1 MSTLR
6 LPSFLQLILV
16 AALLAG
22 HAGRICANPT
32 DWRNQRDGF
41 KHALAVAETR
51 PPAEAVEAARPFAD
65 HPLAAYLDYT
75 ILRRQLNA
83 LDAASVKAFTE
94 RHSDLPIAA
103 KLRTQALYAL
113 AKRKDW
119 PNFRALYTP
128 RRDASLQC
136 ADLLS
141 RHKQSAETPWIDAAL
156 ALWRVGHSQPEP
168 CDDVFD
174 LLRARGQLGTQQ
186 VRERLNLAAQ
196 ENQLGLMRYLARALP
211 AKQSK
216 QALAEVDF
224 LHSPSIAALAH
235 WPANAHSGR
244 IAVLGMMRLSR
255 HDPEAAERLLLSV
268 QDRLKLDAD
277 QRGAVRYQI
286 ALWSAAS
293 YLPDAAARFA
303 EVPSHAWDERLHEWQ
318 VREALARK
326 DDAAALA
333 AIKAMTSTQAA
344 ELRWRYLE
352 ARLRE
357 RAGDSAVTAL
367 FDALAKEASYYG
379 FLAAERIQQPYALC
393 ALEPPHDATLRQ
405 TVAAMP
411 PMQRALE
418 LHAIGREDW
427 ARMEWDALKPTLSD
441 TQRLMAVEIADAAG
455 WYDRGPFTLTAG
467 ADLRYYGLRFPLPYR
482 EIIETEA
489 KKYDLDPAWISALIR
504 AESAWLPE
512 ARSHADARGLMQLLP
527 STARIEARKRG
538 LRYPGAAGLFEPT
551 INLKLGIAHLATM
564 LEKHGGQP
572 FLATAAYNAGPTPIA
587 RWLAQRPPSDIDLW
601 IETIPYRETRD
612 YVARILAF
620 AVVYD
625 WRLYGSAKPI
635 AARARG
641 LTVPVDARRGFA
653 CPSTSSSEV
662 P

>member
-1 MSTLR
+1 
-6 LPSFLQLILV
+6 
-16 AALLAG
+16 
-22 HAGRICANPT
+22 
-32 DWRNQRDGF
+32 
-41 KHALAVAETR
+41 
-51 PPAEAVEAARPFAD
+51 
-65 HPLAAYLDYT
+65 
-75 ILRRQLNA
+75 
-83 LDAASVKAFTE
+83 
-94 RHSDLPIAA
+94 
-103 KLRTQALYAL
+103 
-113 AKRKDW
+113 
-119 PNFRALYTP
+119 
-128 RRDASLQC
+128 
-136 ADLLS
+136 
-141 RHKQSAETPWIDAAL
+141 
-156 ALWRVGHSQPEP
+156 
-168 CDDVFD
+168 
-174 LLRARGQLGTQQ
+174 
-186 VRERLNLAAQ
+186 
-196 ENQLGLMRYLARALP
+196 
-211 AKQSK
+211 
-216 QALAEVDF
+216 
-224 LHSPSIAALAH
+224 
-235 WPANAHSGR
+235 
-244 IAVLGMMRLSR
+244 
-255 HDPEAAERLLLSV
+255 
-268 QDRLKLDAD
+268 
-277 QRGAVRYQI
+277 
-286 ALWSAAS
+286 
-293 YLPDAAARFA
+293 
-303 EVPSHAWDERLHEWQ
+303 
-318 VREALARK
+318 
-326 DDAAALA
+326 
-333 AIKAMTSTQAA
+333 
-344 ELRWRYLE
+344 
-352 ARLRE
+352 
-357 RAGDSAVTAL
+357 
-367 FDALAKEASYYG
+367 
-379 FLAAERIQQPYALC
+379 
-393 ALEPPHDATLRQ
+393 
-405 TVAAMP
+405 
-411 PMQRALE
+411 MQRALE